1 MDELI
6 YVAIA
11 GVVFG
16 IVLAFYLTADNLRD
30 FNEMGNSKGGRLDY
44 ITTFDLFAAKND
56 VPKSLD
62 IDEM

>member
-16 IVLAFYLTADNLRD
+16 IALAFYLTADNLRD
-30 FNEMGNSKGGRLDY
+30 FNEIGNSKGDRLDY
-44 ITTFDLFAAKND
+44 ITTFDLFAVKND